1 MFDVGDSVTLSENAL
16 VHPFIKDLLQGK
28 VGVIVDHDPYRDF
41 VVKFEG
47 TIAPGLFSL
56 ETHDLEKS

>member
-1 MFDVGDSVTLSENAL
+1 MFDVGDSVKLLETAL
-16 VHPFIKDLLQGK
+16 VNPLIKDMLRGK
-28 VGVIVDHDPYRDF
+28 VGVIVDRDPYRDY

-47 TIAPGLFSL
+47 NARLFSL